1 MNFALLAVAAAF
13 LLSLLLPFGLKP
25 LLVRL
30 GVLDVPNER
39 SSHTVVT
46 VRGMG
51 LTVAA
56 GLLAGLLLALPA
68 VDTEDRPLLGTV
80 AAVAGAAALLGWTED
95 YRGISI
101 RVRALLQVVVG
112 AGGTVLAVYL
122 TESSWWW
129 VPVGA
134 LAVAGYI
141 NAANFMD
148 GINGISGLHGLG
160 TGLLFAAA
168 GALAEERWLV
178 LAGLVVAVSFA
189 AFLPWN
195 LGRDNVFLG
204 DVGSYLLGASLA
216 VLGVAGFLAGVPA
229 ESLLGPV
236 TIYLADTAATL
247 LRRVRAGE
255 QWYVPHRQHVYQRLT
270 DTGFS
275 HLQSAAFV
283 TGCSVLTG
291 LCGFLAAQSEL
302 AGKLAAL
309 LGCAAVVVFYLRSPA
324 IFGKHRTQPADAG

>member
-1 MNFALLAVAAAF
+1 MIFAFAAVAAAF

-25 LLVRL
+25 VLVRL

-39 SSHTVVT
+39 SSHSTVT
-46 VRGMG
+46 VRGVG
-51 LTVAA
+51 LTVAI

-68 VDTEDRPLLGTV
+68 VEPEERPLLGTV
-80 AAVAGAAALLGWTED
+80 AAVAAASALLGWLED
-95 YRGISI
+95 YRGVSV
-101 RVRALLQVVVG
+101 RVRALLQCLIG
-112 AGGTVLAVYL
+112 AGGTALVVYL
-122 TESSWWW
+122 TDTSWWW
-129 VPVGA
+129 VPVGT

-148 GINGISGLHGLG
+148 GINGISGLHGLS

-168 GALAEERWLV
+168 GAVYDERWLL
-178 LAGLVVAVSFA
+178 LAGLVVAAAFA

-204 DVGSYLLGASLA
+204 DVGSYLLGGSLA

-229 ESLLGPV
+229 EALLGPV

-247 LRRVRAGE
+247 LRRIGAGE
-255 QWYVPHRQHVYQRLT
+255 QWYAPHRQHVYQRLT
-270 DTGFS
+270 DVGFS
-275 HLQSAAFV
+275 HLKSALFV

-302 AGKLAAL
+302 AGKLSAL
-309 LGCAAVVVFYLRSPA
+309 FAAAVVVAFYLRSPA
-324 IFGKHRTQPADAG
+324 IFGRRRADVR

>member
-1 MNFALLAVAAAF
+1 VTAAAPAVAAAF

-39 SSHTVVT
+39 SSHTVTT
-46 VRGMG
+46 VRGVG
-51 LTVAA
+51 ITVAV
-56 GLLAGLLLALPA
+56 GLLAGLLLAQPA
-68 VDTEDRPLLGTV
+68 VEAEERPLLGLA
-80 AAVAGAAALLGWTED
+80 AAVAAAAALLGWVED
-95 YRGISI
+95 YRGVSVK
-101 RVRALLQVVVG
+101 VRALLQFLIG
-112 AGGTVLAVYL
+112 AGGTAVAVQL
-122 TESSWWW
+122 TDSSWWW

-134 LAVAGYI
+134 LAIAGYI

-168 GALAEERWLV
+168 GAVEDQRWLL
-178 LAGLVVAVSFA
+178 LAGLVVAASFA

-195 LGRDNVFLG
+195 LGRGNVFLG

-247 LRRVRAGE
+247 LRRISAGE
-255 QWYVPHRQHVYQRLT
+255 QWYAPHRQHVYQRLT
-270 DTGFS
+270 DAGFG
-275 HLQSAAFV
+275 HLKSSLFV
-283 TGCSVLTG
+283 TACSVLTG
-291 LCGFLAAQSEL
+291 LCGLLAAQSGF
-302 AGKLAAL
+302 AGKLGAL
-309 LGCAAVVVFYLRSPA
+309 LAGAVVIVFYLRSPA
-324 IFGKHRTQPADAG
+324 IFGRRQAERAGLP

>member
-1 MNFALLAVAAAF
+1 MLAVAAAF

-25 LLVRL
+25 LLARL

-39 SSHTVVT
+39 SSHTTVT
-46 VRGMG
+46 VRGVG

-68 VDTEDRPLLGTV
+68 VHAQERPLLGTV
-80 AAVAGAAALLGWTED
+80 AGVAAAAALLGWSED
-95 YRGISI
+95 YRGVPVK
-101 RVRALLQVVVG
+101 VRALLQCLIG
-112 AGGTVLAVYL
+112 ACGTALIVYL

-134 LAVAGYI
+134 LAIAGYM

-148 GINGISGLHGLG
+148 GINGISGLHGLAA
-160 TGLLFAAA
+160 GLLFAAA
-168 GALAEERWLV
+168 GAWDGERWLL

-195 LGRDNVFLG
+195 LRRGNVFLG
-204 DVGSYLLGASLA
+204 DVGSYLLGGSLA
-216 VLGVAGFLAGVPA
+216 VLGVAGFLAGIPA

-247 LRRVRAGE
+247 LRRISAGE
-255 QWYVPHRQHVYQRLT
+255 QWYTPHRQHVYQRLT
-270 DTGFS
+270 DAGFS
-275 HLQSAAFV
+275 HVKSAAFV

-291 LCGFLAAQSEL
+291 LCGFLAAQSGF

-309 LGCAAVVVFYLRSPA
+309 LACAVVVVFYLRAPA
-324 IFGKHRTQPADAG
+324 IFGSRPARPADIR